1 MIWQKID
8 FRFIIAVFIGV
19 GIFGA
24 ITISMNTVERY
35 NENPTVISMDRNMF
49 FWNTSF
55 PSLTICPHKKLN
67 DLKVNQYIE
76 WVKIFTARKD
86 IVTDLDCQRIVNNCF
101 FNYFIW
107 ELSEIFCLYM
117 NFWINVLK

>member
-76 WVKIFTARKD
+76 WVKILTASND
-86 IVTDLDCQRIVNNCF
+86 ILTGLDSQRIVNKF
-101 FNYFIW
+101 FS
-107 ELSEIFCLYM
+107 LSRVVR
-117 NFWINVLK
+117 NFLSLHKFLF